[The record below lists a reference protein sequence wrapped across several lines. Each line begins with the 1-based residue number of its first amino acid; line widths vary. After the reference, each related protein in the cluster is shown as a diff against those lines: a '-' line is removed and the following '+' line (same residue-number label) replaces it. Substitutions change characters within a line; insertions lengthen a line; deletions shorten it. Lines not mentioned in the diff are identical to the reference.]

1 MLSRVADSI
10 YWMSRYT
17 ERAENVARFIDV
29 NLHLMLDLPVDR
41 KQQWEPLVTVTGDH
55 DLFTQKHDKATRD
68 SVIQFLT
75 FDSDYPNSIVTCL
88 RAARENARSIREV
101 ISSEMWQSI
110 NESYL
115 FVTSKD
121 ARDEAIS
128 DPHPFFTR
136 VKMCNQHLIGIR
148 EVTMSHGEAWYFSQ
162 LGELIERADKTSRI
176 LDVKYFILLPNAE
189 YVGTPYDNIQW
200 AALLKSVSA
209 LEMYRKRY
217 HRISPGQVADFLL
230 FDREFPR
237 AIRYCLINA
246 EESLHNITGSS
257 PGTFSNEAE
266 RRLGRLRAEIDYAD
280 IKEAFEVGLH
290 SYLDSFQMKLNTVGN
305 AIFDTFFALHPAN
318 LGVTAVDVE

>member
-29 NLHLMLDLPVDR
+29 NLHLMLDLPVESR
-41 KQQWEPLVTVTGDH
+41 QQWEPLVTVTGDH
-55 DLFTQKHDKATRD
+55 DLFTQKYGKATRD
-68 SVIQFLT
+68 SVIEFLT
-75 FDSDYPNSIVTCL
+75 FDYDYPNSIVACL
-88 RAARENARSIREV
+88 RLARENARSIREV
-101 ISSEMWQSI
+101 ISSEMWESI

-115 FVTSKD
+115 LMTSKN
-121 ARDEAIS
+121 AKEEAIR
-128 DPHPFFTR
+128 DPHPFFTK

-217 HRISPGQVADFLL
+217 HRISPDQVADFLL

-237 AIRYCLINA
+237 AIRYCLIKA
-246 EESLHNITGSS
+246 EESLHYITGSS

-305 AIFDTFFALHPAN
+305 AIFNTFFALHPAN
-318 LGVTAVDVE
+318 LGITAGDAE